1 MKVVTEEELES
12 LRVQQASM
20 PNRRNDAV
28 RESLAFHQW
37 LHSEAML
44 ATEACRDRLR
54 DLTGD
59 AR

>member
-20 PNRRNDAV
+20 PSRRNDEL
-28 RESLAFHQW
+28 RESLHFKQW
-37 LHSEAML
+37 LHREALL

-54 DLTGD
+54 DLTGVT
-59 AR
+59 R